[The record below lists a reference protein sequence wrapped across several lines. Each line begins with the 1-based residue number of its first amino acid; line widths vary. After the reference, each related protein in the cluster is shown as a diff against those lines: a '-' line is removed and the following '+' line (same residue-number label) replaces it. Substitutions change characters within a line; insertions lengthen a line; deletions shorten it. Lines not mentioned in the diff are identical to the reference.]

1 VPAELHPIPQPEG
14 SRFPSATPHGSIY
27 TILTTNLTQTNTDR
41 IKPYKTKISTQT
53 RPMDIMQHI
62 ASKGASLHC
71 PTRAPRPENMPRGPS
86 APHAPSMPGAQ
97 CGRDRAKQL
106 RADPPDPHIDGKP
119 VPSTP
124 RRYAACS
131 WTPRFTRA
139 MACDRGCSRSASQ
152 RRYGRA
158 TCGPQHSRLERAA
171 TDVKCR
177 VCSGDGTGSMG
188 RAARPCAH
196 RTRDLTFTHT
206 GSPRIS
212 PIPLRILDTTQT
224 ARVEQGSIPCSCSL
238 ETLIKRAQMTYRR
251 Q

>member
-1 VPAELHPIPQPEG
+1 
-14 SRFPSATPHGSIY
+14 
-27 TILTTNLTQTNTDR
+27 
-41 IKPYKTKISTQT
+41 
-53 RPMDIMQHI
+53 MDIMQHI

-86 APHAPSMPGAQ
+86 ALRHTRRACREHSAAATAPNSFV
-97 CGRDRAKQL
+97 RT
-106 RADPPDPHIDGKP
+106 PPDPHIDGKH
-119 VPSTP
+119 VPSSP

-158 TCGPQHSRLERAA
+158 TCGPQNSRLERAA

-188 RAARPCAH
+188 RAARPCAC

-206 GSPRIS
+206 GAHLVS
-212 PIPLRILDTTQT
+212 
-224 ARVEQGSIPCSCSL
+224 
-238 ETLIKRAQMTYRR
+238 RR
-251 Q
+251 FR

>member
-1 VPAELHPIPQPEG
+1 
-14 SRFPSATPHGSIY
+14 
-27 TILTTNLTQTNTDR
+27 
-41 IKPYKTKISTQT
+41 
-53 RPMDIMQHI
+53 MDIMQHI

-97 CGRDRAKQL
+97 CGRDRARPL
-106 RADPPDPHIDGKP
+106 RADPPDPHILGKR
-119 VPSTP
+119 VPRCP

-131 WTPRFTRA
+131 WTPRCARA

-152 RRYGRA
+152 RRYRRA
-158 TCGPQHSRLERAA
+158 TCEPQGGRLERAA
-171 TDVKCR
+171 RDLRCR
-177 VCSGDGTGSMG
+177 VCCGDGAGSMG
-188 RAARPCAH
+188 RAARPCAC

-224 ARVEQGSIPCSCSL
+224 GSSRETFPARARSRHSSSEPKC
-238 ETLIKRAQMTYRR
+238 
-251 Q
+251 

>member
-1 VPAELHPIPQPEG
+1 MTVGPTLMACFCLV
-14 SRFPSATPHGSIY
+14 AVY

-97 CGRDRAKQL
+97 CGRDRARPL
-106 RADPPDPHIDGKP
+106 RADPPDPHILGKR
-119 VPSTP
+119 VPRCP

-131 WTPRFTRA
+131 WTPRCARA

-152 RRYGRA
+152 RRYRRA
-158 TCGPQHSRLERAA
+158 TCEPQGGRLERAA
-171 TDVKCR
+171 RDLRCR
-177 VCSGDGTGSMG
+177 VCCGDGAGSMG
-188 RAARPCAH
+188 RAARPCAC

-206 GSPRIS
+206 GSPLS
-212 PIPLRILDTTQT
+212 
-224 ARVEQGSIPCSCSL
+224 
-238 ETLIKRAQMTYRR
+238 RR
-251 Q
+251 FR